1 MIPVIFGEVLFDCFN
16 DGSRVLG
23 GAPFNVA
30 WHLSA
35 FGQRPLIISSV
46 GDDRAGNE
54 VLQSMQAWNMDER
67 GMQVTTHY
75 PTGLVR
81 IELQE
86 GQPHY
91 EIVKPVAWDIIETGQ
106 LPIVDDAFL
115 LYHGTLALRGE
126 PNIHALQQL
135 KLQSCSGL
143 FIDVNLRD
151 PWWQREQVMQWLVDC
166 RWIKLNQKELNDLLP
181 EISNDLEGIE
191 NLFKATRADF
201 VLLTCGEGGARLFH
215 RDGSQWSIKPEISI
229 SIVDAVGA
237 GDAFASIY
245 LLGVL
250 LGWPEQLMLQR
261 AQDFASAVIGLRGA
275 ITDNPTFY
283 QHFQEQWGM

>member
-30 WHLSA
+30 WHLRA
-35 FGQRPLIISSV
+35 FGQRPVMISSV
-46 GDDRAGNE
+46 GDDEAGSE
-54 VLQSMQAWNMDER
+54 VLQRMQAWSMDNR
-67 GMQVTTHY
+67 GMQVTTRY

-81 IELQE
+81 IELQQ

-91 EIVKPVAWDIIETGQ
+91 EIVKPVAWDIIEAGQ
-106 LPIVDDAFL
+106 LPIVEDAFL
-115 LYHGTLALRGE
+115 LYHGTLALRSATS
-126 PNIHALQQL
+126 IHALQHL
-135 KLQSCSGL
+135 KRHSCSGL

-151 PWWQREQVMQWLVDC
+151 PWWRREQVMQWLTDC
-166 RWIKLNQKELNDLLP
+166 HWIKLNQKELNDLLP

-191 NLFKATRADF
+191 NLFKATRAEC
-201 VLLTCGEGGARLFH
+201 VLLTCGQGGARLFH
-215 RDGSQWSIKPEISI
+215 RDGSQWSIKPEASI
-229 SIVDAVGA
+229 AMMDAVGA

-275 ITDNPTFY
+275 ITNNRLFY
-283 QHFQEQWGM
+283 QHFKDRWEM